1 MNVSDTP
8 ANANGQHAL
17 CSVYFSELWRTYKD
31 GIAAYERRLHDA
43 SLALI
48 QGESHLFGW
57 IAEAGAFIAALAGD
71 VERAGTA

>member
-1 MNVSDTP
+1 MNTSVRWRI
-8 ANANGQHAL
+8 ANGQHTL
-17 CSVYFSELWRTYKD
+17 CSVYFSELWRAYKD
-31 GIAAYERRLHDA
+31 ALTAYERRLHDA